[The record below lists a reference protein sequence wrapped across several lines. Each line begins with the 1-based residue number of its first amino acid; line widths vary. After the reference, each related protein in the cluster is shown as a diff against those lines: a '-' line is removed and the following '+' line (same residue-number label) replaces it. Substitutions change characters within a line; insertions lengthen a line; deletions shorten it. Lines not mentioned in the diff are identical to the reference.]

1 MKTLLSVLKHLH
13 EVAHDGGEKLIED
26 AMCTEKSIELKDGH
40 GLNDAQDINTSY
52 DKNKAIH
59 ELHETDEEIIKSIEH
74 LKSTGFFKGTKS
86 LKELVRKCLEPYE
99 NRKIEVG
106 NHEIDPK
113 KIIKILEENNITT
126 AVVSYKDMLFCP
138 SDVEMWKKYSPREM
152 ERLIFYAFP
161 RTRAK
166 MALEQ
171 IAHIIGRPVLTEKG
185 NYKRNKYTKYH
196 FEDYKI
202 NDPDGLHARP
212 ASQVAAVAN
221 RYENLDIWIRT
232 KSREANAKSI
242 MSLLILEAKKDV
254 LRVLCKP
261 ANESFYR
268 ELGSIPF
275 RDKTLFSRI
284 NYSPVTQHKSQA
296 CRALP

>member
-1 MKTLLSVLKHLH
+1 MRTLLSILKHLH
-13 EVAHDGGEKLIED
+13 EVAHEGGEKLIED
-26 AMCTEKSIELKDGH
+26 AMCTDKSIELKEGH
-40 GLNDAQDINTSY
+40 GLNDAQDINASY
-52 DKNKAIH
+52 NKNKAIH
-59 ELHETDEEIIKSIEH
+59 ELHETDEEIIKSIED
-74 LKSTGFFKGTKS
+74 LRSNGFFKGTTS
-86 LKELVRKCLEPYE
+86 LKERVRKCLEPYE

-106 NHEIDPK
+106 NGEIYPK
-113 KIIKILEENNITT
+113 KIIKVLEENNITT
-126 AVVSYKDMLFCP
+126 AVVSYKDILFCP
-138 SDVEMWKKYSPREM
+138 SDAEMWKKCSPKEM

-166 MALEQ
+166 KALEH
-171 IAHIIGRPVLTEKG
+171 IAHIIGKPVLTKKG

-196 FEDYKI
+196 SEDYKI
-202 NDPDGLHARP
+202 NDPYGLHARP

-221 RYENLDIWIRT
+221 RYENQDIWIRT

-268 ELGSIPF
+268 ELELIPF
-275 RDKTLFSRI
+275 QDKTLFSKI
-284 NYSPVTQHKSQA
+284 N
-296 CRALP
+296 